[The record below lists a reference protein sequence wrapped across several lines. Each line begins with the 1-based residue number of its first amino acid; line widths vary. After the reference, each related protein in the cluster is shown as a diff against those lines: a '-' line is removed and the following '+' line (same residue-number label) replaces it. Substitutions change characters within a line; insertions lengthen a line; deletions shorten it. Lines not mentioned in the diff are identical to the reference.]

1 MMEENRVLAKCPQ
14 CQANLPAEV
23 TNTVDVGKDPDLKR
37 RFLGGQINAIECP
50 GCGFQGMLSAP
61 LLYHDPDKELL
72 LSYMPPDLD
81 LQADQREM
89 MLGEMVN
96 RVMVSLPAERRKGY
110 LLQPKSFLTLDSLIQ
125 EVLRAEGIDEEAIA
139 RQRAGLQLIESLAGA
154 LDDEEAFQQMVSEHQ
169 DEIDYQFF
177 LLLTAA
183 IESAQSDEDRQ
194 RVERLGQLRERLS
207 QSRPPAVPASELP
220 RDLPGLVSYVIEKA
234 ESEKDA
240 RKVAAEIWPLL
251 DYGFFQTLTAR
262 IEQKEQEEDA
272 EGSRKLK
279 ELRAQLLEVREAKEK
294 EANESLKAASEFL
307 QQLMDSEDPRSTVQA
322 NPEKVDSSLLT
333 ILAANEEAAR
343 EAGNEELS
351 GKFRELM
358 DLILQ
363 RLEEDMPPSL
373 RLLNRLLREERPE
386 EIQAMLEENR
396 SEITS
401 EWVDALKSIKED
413 LEAQGQNELADKVE
427 TIADKA
433 TDMMKDES

>member
-1 MMEENRVLAKCPQ
+1 MEGNSVLAKCPQ
-14 CQANLPAEV
+14 CQANLPAEA
-23 TNTVDVGKDPDLKR
+23 TNIVDVGKDPDLKR

-50 GCGFQGMLSAP
+50 TCGFQGMLSAP
-61 LLYHDPDKELL
+61 LLYHDPEKELL

-96 RVMVSLPAERRKGY
+96 RVMASLPAELRKGY
-110 LLQPKSFLTLDSLIQ
+110 LLQPRSFLTLDSLIQ

-139 RQRAGLQLIESLAGA
+139 QQRAGLQLMEALAGA

-169 DEIDYQFF
+169 DEINYQFF

-183 IESAQSDEDRQ
+183 IESAQSDDDQGRA
-194 RVERLGQLRERLS
+194 ERLGQLRGRLA
-207 QSRPPAVPASELP
+207 QSRPQATPASELP
-220 RDLPGLVSYVIEKA
+220 RDLDGLVSYVMEKA

-279 ELRAQLLEVREAKEK
+279 ELRAQLLEVREAREK

-307 QQLMDSEDPRSTVQA
+307 QQLMDSDDPQSMVQA

-333 ILAANEEAAR
+333 LLAANEEAAR

-351 GKFRELM
+351 SKFRELM

-386 EIQAMLEENR
+386 EIQALLEENR
-396 SEITS
+396 AEITS
-401 EWVDALKSIKED
+401 EWVDALKAIKED
-413 LEAQGQNELADKVE
+413 LDAQGQKELADKVE
-427 TIADKA
+427 AIARKA
-433 TDMMKDES
+433 TDMMKDTS